1 MKKSFFIIILISIL
15 SLSCSVES
23 SVGDL
28 NSNSVIGTWTWQ
40 KSVGGIAGSTE
51 TPEST
56 GIQKKIVFTNEGK
69 VMVYNNNVEIT
80 NTTYEIKKGTS
91 IFDEKERSL
100 IVFDGMTYVVQFIDA
115 HNLTIADNFADGYS
129 SDYKR

>member
-28 NSNSVIGTWTWQ
+28 NSNSIIGTWTWQ

-56 GIQKKIVFTNEGK
+56 GIQKKIVFTSEGK

>member
-28 NSNSVIGTWTWQ
+28 NSNSIIGSWTWQ

-56 GIQKKIVFTNEGK
+56 GIQKKIVFTSEGK

>member
-28 NSNSVIGTWTWQ
+28 NSNSIIGTWTWQ

-51 TPEST
+51 TTEST
-56 GIQKKIVFTNEGK
+56 GIQKKIVFTSEGK

>member
-23 SVGDL
+23 NVSDL
-28 NSNSVIGTWTWQ
+28 NSNSVIGSWTWQ

-56 GIQKKIVFTNEGK
+56 GIQKKIVFTSEGK

>member
-1 MKKSFFIIILISIL
+1 MKKSFFIIILSSIL

-23 SVGDL
+23 NVGDL
-28 NSNSVIGTWTWQ
+28 NSNSIIGTWTWQ

-56 GIQKKIVFTNEGK
+56 GIQKKIVFTSEGK

>member
-28 NSNSVIGTWTWQ
+28 NSNSIIGSWTWQ

-56 GIQKKIVFTNEGK
+56 GIQKKIVFTGEGK
-69 VMVYNNNVEIT
+69 VMVYSNNVEIT